1 MQNIVLRYHII
12 KKLVRRNKWDHS
24 HTSIENVKK
33 GVPSHLRGDVLG
45 EAERMITDGLLY
57 SKPSTKELHI
67 SLNSAMKSEIE
78 RAYEQGK
85 LAKKGKK

>member
-1 MQNIVLRYHII
+1 MADIVLRYLII
-12 KKLVRRNKWDHS
+12 KKLMRRNKWDRS

-33 GVPSHLRGDVLG
+33 GVPSHLRGAVLD

-57 SKPSTKELHI
+57 SKPSTKDLHI
-67 SLNSAMKSEIE
+67 SLNSAMKPEIE

-85 LAKKGKK
+85 LAKKGRK